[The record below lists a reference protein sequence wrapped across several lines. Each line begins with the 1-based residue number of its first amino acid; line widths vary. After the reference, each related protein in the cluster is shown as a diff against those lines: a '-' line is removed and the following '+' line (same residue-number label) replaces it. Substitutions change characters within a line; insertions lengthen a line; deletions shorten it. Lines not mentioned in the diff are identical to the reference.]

1 MKASH
6 PLGPHA
12 KAGVAVTMAWAAGF
26 VDAACWLAID
36 RVYTS
41 HMTGNTAS
49 FARSVA
55 QGNWNRA
62 SIYGWVIVPFMLGLV
77 YSAAMIKAA
86 RRAHFHSSFAVA
98 LATEIVALVA
108 FIALG
113 VRMRPDGGGIEY
125 FALSLP
131 AAAMGIQTVTVT
143 RVNGLRVYTTYL
155 TGSLSKC
162 AEAVVD
168 YGFWLRDRARGH
180 SWKRVKLMLRVAPR
194 NKRLQHAFLTGGL
207 WAGFFGGA
215 VCGVLTQG
223 RFGPYC
229 LLAPVAVLVVAVGVD
244 LVRPVA
250 AADDPG
256 AHRHEP
262 F

>member
-1 MKASH
+1 
-6 PLGPHA
+6 
-12 KAGVAVTMAWAAGF
+12 MAWAAGF
-26 VDAACWLAID
+26 VDAACWLIID
-36 RVYTS
+36 SVYTS
-41 HMTGNTAS
+41 HMTGNTAAY
-49 FARSVA
+49 ARSVA
-55 QGNWNRA
+55 QGSWSQA
-62 SIYGWVIVPFMLGLV
+62 TLYGWVIVPFMLGLV

-86 RRAHFHSSFAVA
+86 RRADIHSSFAVA
-98 LATEIVALVA
+98 LGTEIVALVA
-108 FIALG
+108 FIGLVVRTRPQG
-113 VRMRPDGGGIEY
+113 VGIEY

-143 RVNGLRVYTTYL
+143 KINGLRVYTTYV

-168 YGFWLRDRARGH
+168 FGFWLRDRTRGR
-180 SWKRVKLMLRVAPR
+180 SWKRVKLTLRLAPR
-194 NKRLQHAFLTGGL
+194 NKRLQHVLLTGGL

-229 LLAPVAVLVVAVGVD
+229 LLAPVGVLVVAVGVD
-244 LVRPVA
+244 LFRPVA